1 MPLLTRST
9 AASSLVVFAATVL
22 LLGTASND
30 ADPVAAIL
38 EDVASRT
45 AAISPIPDHTAVT
58 IFDHPPAP
66 RSDALPPTRREFDEK
81 SRALLAQELSKMWV
95 RDPRALVEVIHQA
108 FVRNEQA
115 PSLSLLLAIAHAETN
130 GRILIVSEAGA
141 VGLAQATPSAY
152 LSEGYS
158 GKLFVT
164 RDYVEGSHAYIM
176 KKPLSDADEIAT
188 LLMRDRSARN
198 KAHGMLAAARE
209 FRREG
214 IDELLLLA
222 PYGTADF
229 HKRVERADRANLA
242 ALDELERLIDHG
254 SAEQIEAFRDR
265 VRGEYRAMITLQR
278 ASWKKYQQELIARR
292 DDLLRRQFNLA
303 PDVVHKTRAYEA
315 GEFLA
320 NELDERFS
328 PTVMADFLVKHLGT
342 KMRQAIQLGTAAPR
356 LDEVTSALYNGGSHN
371 VLRMDA
377 GLIPYLKETE
387 NYRRK
392 VPATQQRLD
401 SQLEALFG
409 PLQETRDASGILQGN
424 R

>member
-9 AASSLVVFAATVL
+9 AAVSSFVVLAATVVL
-22 LLGTASND
+22 VGSASKD
-30 ADPVAAIL
+30 ADPVAAML
-38 EDVASRT
+38 EEVGSLPT
-45 AAISPIPDHTAVT
+45 ATAPIPDHTAAPS
-58 IFDHPPAP
+58 FDHPQAP
-66 RSDALPPTRREFDEK
+66 RPDALPPTRREFDEK
-81 SRALLAQELSKMWV
+81 ARALLAQELSQMWV

-108 FVRNEQA
+108 FLKYEEA

-164 RDYVEGSHAYIM
+164 RDYVDGSHAYIM

-188 LLMRDRSARN
+188 LLMRDRSARK
-198 KAHGMLAAARE
+198 KARSLLAAARE

-229 HKRVERADRANLA
+229 HHRVERADRANA
-242 ALDELERLIDHG
+242 SALDELEQLIENG
-254 SAEQIEAFRDR
+254 SPAEIEAYRDR
-265 VRGEYRAMITLQR
+265 VRRDYRAMRDAQR
-278 ASWKKYQQELIARR
+278 VHWKKYQKDLIERR
-292 DDLLRRQFNLA
+292 DDLLRRHFNA
-303 PDVVHKTRAYEA
+303 PADLVHKTRAYEA
-315 GEFLA
+315 GELLA
-320 NELDERFS
+320 RELDERFS
-328 PTVMADFLVKHLGT
+328 PVVMADFLVRHLGT

-392 VPATQQRLD
+392 VPATQQRLE

-409 PLQETRDASGILQGN
+409 PVQETRDAG